1 MLLQVLRETLNCKLP
16 IEIYHF
22 PDEMKDEKVRADL
35 IAWGGV
41 KVVEVSVGRPS
52 GFDSKEKANG
62 ELTAGRRAVRT
73 VLEDSWEPNRISG
86 KSNGVSS
93 STRFQSR
100 PLGADTRSSYTPR
113 LYRYQNG
120 RVYSNRIH

>member
-41 KVVEVSVGRPS
+41 KVVEVSVGS
-52 GFDSKEKANG
+52 GGKVYKG
-62 ELTAGRRAVRT
+62 EGLGGAHGWA
-73 VLEDSWEPNRISG
+73 S
-86 KSNGVSS
+86 
-93 STRFQSR
+93 FCAYCSR
-100 PLGADTRSSYTPR
+100 G
-113 LYRYQNG
+113 
-120 RVYSNRIH
+120 